1 MFSKIVLDSMSN
13 CLVANYPSN
22 IYLIKVN
29 NRNIRKKFEISPKLT
44 IKTPEKGR

>member
-1 MFSKIVLDSMSN
+1 MSN

-29 NRNIRKKFEISPKLT
+29 NRNIRKKFEISPKLA